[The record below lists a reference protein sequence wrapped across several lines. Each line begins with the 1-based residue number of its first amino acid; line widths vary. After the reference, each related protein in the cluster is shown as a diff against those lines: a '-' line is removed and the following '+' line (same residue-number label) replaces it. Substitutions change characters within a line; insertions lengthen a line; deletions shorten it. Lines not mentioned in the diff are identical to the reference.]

1 MNEVLK
7 WYEDN
12 TYYSVKSGN
21 VTFDIQNNDYWEFHR
36 LLTNQ
41 CYKLEEK
48 DKEIKRLNNI
58 IDEFIDDIEEYLYS
72 NPKVFCGDY
81 DIYYSDLERQDK
93 HCEGFDFTI
102 ELQQKINKLKELKGS
117 DK

>member
-21 VTFDIQNNDYWEFHR
+21 VTFDIQNDDYWEFHR

-48 DKEIKRLNNI
+48 DKEIERLNNVI
-58 IDEFIDDIEEYLYS
+58 NELE
-72 NPKVFCGDY
+72 K
-81 DIYYSDLERQDK
+81 DLEHEIAVVGTNRTVDNNNPEWWYKLNCYNNILDK
-93 HCEGFDFTI
+93 
-102 ELQQKINKLKELKGS
+102 LKKLKEGKRNE
-117 DK
+117 

>member
-21 VTFDIQNNDYWEFHR
+21 VTFDIQNDDYWEFHR

-41 CYKLEEK
+41 CIELDLK
-48 DKEIKRLNNI
+48 DKEIQRLNNI
-58 IDEFIDDIEEYLYS
+58 INELEKYLKEEAENLHDI
-72 NPKVFCGDY
+72 VGDNFTTVGQT
-81 DIYYSDLERQDK
+81 IYKEVL
-93 HCEGFDFTI
+93 
-102 ELQQKINKLKELKGS
+102 NKLKELRG
-117 DK
+117 